1 MPVFKNEGNGTWYVM
16 ARYVNWKGER
26 KQKCKRGFVTKREAQ
41 EWERKFQLQN
51 SADLDMDFEAFTEL
65 YANDVKNRLKE
76 NTWLTKEHIIRT
88 KILPYFGKM
97 KISGIGTKEII
108 AWQNELLAYRD
119 EKHNPYSQTY
129 LKTVHNQLSAIFNH
143 AVRYYDLRSNP
154 AAKAGNM
161 GSEEHKEMLFW
172 TKEEYKRFADE
183 MMDKP
188 VSFYAF
194 EMLYWCGIR
203 EGELLALTAA
213 DFNFDKETVTINK
226 SYQRLHGEDVITSP
240 KTKKSNHTIKMPKFL
255 CEEMQEYIGMLYGLK
270 KKDRIFTVTKSYLH
284 HEMDRGAKAAG
295 VKRIRIHDLRHS
307 HVSLLISMGF
317 SAVSIGNRV
326 GHESVDITFR
336 YAHMFPTEQ
345 IQMAELL
352 NAEFKEGTEE

>member
-1 MPVFKNEGNGTWYVM
+1 MPVFKNESNGTWYVM

-26 KQKCKRGFVTKREAQ
+26 KQKCKRGFATKREAQ

-119 EKHNPYSQTY
+119 EKRNPYSQTY

-172 TKEEYKRFADE
+172 TKEEYLKFIEAVK
-183 MMDKP
+183 DKP
-188 VSFYAF
+188 YSYHAF
-194 EMLYWCGIR
+194 QILYWCGLRVGDDDDKIR
-203 EGELLALTAA
+203 LNQRKPSKYKGLSRFGPEKNLQR
-213 DFNFDKETVTINK
+213 INK
-226 SYQRLHGEDVITSP
+226 FMKERPTFYKKLIQMKENFRFYLRCFYCITKVVILQFNSE
-240 KTKKSNHTIKMPKFL
+240 K
-255 CEEMQEYIGMLYGLK
+255 Q
-270 KKDRIFTVTKSYLH
+270 DRIS
-284 HEMDRGAKAAG
+284 
-295 VKRIRIHDLRHS
+295 S
-307 HVSLLISMGF
+307 
-317 SAVSIGNRV
+317 
-326 GHESVDITFR
+326 
-336 YAHMFPTEQ
+336 
-345 IQMAELL
+345 
-352 NAEFKEGTEE
+352 